1 MSLYSIHWYWA
12 ECLINVIL
20 VKKSGTGNEK
30 PSTKINKV
38 PEICWFALT
47 LMCS

>member
-1 MSLYSIHWYWA
+1 MSLYSVHWYRA
-12 ECLINVIL
+12 ECLIIVIL
-20 VKKSGTGNEK
+20 IKKSGPGNEK

-38 PEICWFALT
+38 SEICWFALT